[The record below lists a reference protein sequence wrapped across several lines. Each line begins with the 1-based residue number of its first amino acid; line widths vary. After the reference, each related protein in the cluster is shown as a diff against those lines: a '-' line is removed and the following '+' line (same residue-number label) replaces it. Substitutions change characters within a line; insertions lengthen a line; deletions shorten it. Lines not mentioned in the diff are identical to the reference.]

1 MSLSTMSRR
10 ERTACAVLGMAV
22 LYGLAVLLFFTGR
35 EAAWAK
41 ARKAYAR
48 EAKTY
53 ARQCALIGERAAWQ
67 RRAEEVSVKMPTA
80 GEDESTQTRWQRI
93 LERIAGEHSVS
104 ILGEQPKEEEEHGGV
119 W

>member
-48 EAKTY
+48 EAKTSAS
-53 ARQCALIGERAAWQ
+53 ARSSASGPPGSGAP
-67 RRAEEVSVKMPTA
+67 RR
-80 GEDESTQTRWQRI
+80 
-93 LERIAGEHSVS
+93 
-104 ILGEQPKEEEEHGGV
+104 
-119 W
+119 